1 MCPHGSSSCRG
12 CCCFATRRRA
22 HAVRHART
30 WSPARVATPALRS
43 HEEEH
48 VGDRAAEERQRHHA
62 VHLVAARCIF
72 AISEAC
78 VADIKRAICAAG
90 RNWSSGHGHSNAEL
104 LPPFISNAPPSMDAG
119 TVYKV
124 YMGRHVHFPW
134 CNQRAAHQLRS
145 TTNTCAWHAMLARL
159 KEIYASRASAGPRAI
174 HVSLVLVGGP
184 RSWRGPPH
192 VPDMMPPLRTR
203 RVPPAR
209 THVPQ

>member
-1 MCPHGSSSCRG
+1 MVAPESRNATGRRPAVLAQSSQLSCCRPRVCPHGSSSCRG

-134 CNQRAAHQLRS
+134 CNQQRSSAA
-145 TTNTCAWHAMLARL
+145 T
-159 KEIYASRASAGPRAI
+159 IYY
-174 HVSLVLVGGP
+174 
-184 RSWRGPPH
+184 
-192 VPDMMPPLRTR
+192 
-203 RVPPAR
+203 
-209 THVPQ
+209 